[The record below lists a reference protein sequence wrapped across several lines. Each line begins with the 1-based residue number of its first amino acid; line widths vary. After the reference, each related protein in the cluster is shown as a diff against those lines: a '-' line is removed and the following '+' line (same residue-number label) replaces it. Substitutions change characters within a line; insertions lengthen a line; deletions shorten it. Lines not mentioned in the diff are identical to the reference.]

1 MEFIKVYAMTAI
13 PVFFAFAAI
22 WWFMT
27 ISIIHHPPAKAARA
41 YDARANDARADL
53 VESKLLEAIAP
64 PEEWR
69 KAA

>member
-1 MEFIKVYAMTAI
+1 MEFLKVYAITAI

-27 ISIIHHPPAKAARA
+27 ISMIHHPPAKAALS
-41 YDARANDARADL
+41 NDARADL
-53 VESKLLEAIAP
+53 VESKLLYAIAP
-64 PEEWR
+64 QTELR

>member
-1 MEFIKVYAMTAI
+1 MEFLKVYAMTAI

-41 YDARANDARADL
+41 NDAKADL

-64 PEEWR
+64 QTEWR

>member
-41 YDARANDARADL
+41 DDARADL
-53 VESKLLEAIAP
+53 AESKLLEAIAP
-64 PEEWR
+64 QTEWR